1 MKNMKKQ
8 LLIAIALLLSLNIIA
23 QSLDKK
29 WAIGFKI
36 GSEQYAGE
44 LGNGFEPFSQDKF
57 FLNGLTL
64 SKKINDQLDLSLSGV
79 RGEGYYYDGDNYNGD
94 KFLLKKLTLLN
105 LNAKYHFFKYDKSI
119 WRPFVFA
126 SIYSYHYLR

>member
-1 MKNMKKQ
+1 MKKQ
-8 LLIAIALLLSLNIIA
+8 LLIAITLLLSMNLIA
-23 QSLDKK
+23 QSLDRK

-64 SKKINDQLDLSLSGV
+64 SRKITDQLGLTLSGV
-79 RGEGYYYDGDNYNGD
+79 RGEGYTFDYQKSD
-94 KFLLKKLTLLN
+94 KFLLKN
-105 LNAKYHFFKYDKSI
+105 
-119 WRPFVFA
+119 
-126 SIYSYHYLR
+126 